1 MKEGAHRKGNDG
13 QGKWSPWEAAR
24 HHEHEEL
31 QRQPQRLEH
40 RDQQKKQVARESAAE
55 VVKQRV

>member
-1 MKEGAHRKGNDG
+1 L
-13 QGKWSPWEAAR
+13 EAVR
-24 HHEHEEL
+24 HHEHEEP
-31 QRQPQRLEH
+31 QRQPQQLEH